1 MRCARGLAPGLRQSL
16 DLGCSGVQRVGD
28 PLAHPG
34 QKQPREQSW
43 LRGGRARLIEEEIRE
58 RVEKD

>member
-1 MRCARGLAPGLRQSL
+1 M
-16 DLGCSGVQRVGD
+16 QRVGD

-43 LRGGRARLIEEEIRE
+43 VRGGRTRLIEEEMRE
-58 RVEKD
+58 CVEKD

>member
-1 MRCARGLAPGLRQSL
+1 M
-16 DLGCSGVQRVGD
+16 QRVGD

-43 LRGGRARLIEEEIRE
+43 VRGGRTRLIEEERRE
-58 RVEKD
+58 CVEKD